1 MEHLPREQRC
11 DKRVYNKCVMVTE
24 TGKCRKKSE
33 IITPRITKKQG
44 LDLLKNADLL
54 GVGMMADTMRSKL
67 HPGRRVSFII
77 DRNINY
83 TNVCINKCTFCAF
96 YREKDDP
103 EAYVL
108 SRRKLF
114 QKIRETIQQGGTQIL
129 IQGGL
134 HPDLD
139 IAYYVDLLKAIKAA
153 FNIHVHGF
161 SPPEIC
167 YMADGAGMT
176 LKKTIR
182 VLMEAGLD
190 SIPGGGAEILSD
202 RVREQISPK
211 KIGTTRWLKVM
222 EDAHRLGM
230 KTTATMMF
238 GSVET
243 PEDII
248 EHLEAVRRLQDRTNG
263 FTAFIPWSFQPMNT
277 ELGDK
282 SQESRVEN
290 KELSGKIQKKSNK
303 RTNPPSP
310 PFAKG
315 GKGGITSPKLKT
327 LNTKLQTATA
337 VDYLRVL
344 ALSRIYLDNV
354 PNVQA
359 SWVTQ
364 GLKMAQVALRFGAN
378 DFGST
383 MLEENVVAAAG
394 VKYRVSIQDILRA
407 IRAAGFT
414 PVQRDMYYNVIN
426 DKFQIPHNK

>member
-1 MEHLPREQRC
+1 M
-11 DKRVYNKCVMVTE
+11 
-24 TGKCRKKSE
+24 RKKSRPS
-33 IITPRITKKQG
+33 PRITRKQG
-44 LDLLKNADLL
+44 LDLLRNADLL
-54 GVGMMADTMRSKL
+54 GIGMMADDVRKKL
-67 HPGRRVSFII
+67 HPAGKVSFII

-108 SRRKLF
+108 SRRNLF
-114 QKIRETIQQGGTQIL
+114 HKIRETIEQGGTQIL

-139 IAYYVDLLKAIKAA
+139 LAYYVDLLKAIKNR

-167 YMADGAGMT
+167 YMADGAGLT
-176 LKKTIR
+176 LKKTIQ

-211 KIGTTRWLKVM
+211 KIGTTRWLNVM
-222 EDAHRLGM
+222 EEAHKLGM

-238 GSVET
+238 GSIEGL
-243 PEDII
+243 EDII
-248 EHLEAVRRLQDRTNG
+248 EHLEAIRRLQDRTNG
-263 FTAFIPWSFQPMNT
+263 FTAFIPWSFQPGNT
-277 ELGDK
+277 ELGEKSEAAGKDK
-282 SQESRVEN
+282 
-290 KELSGKIQKKSNK
+290 KKFDI
-303 RTNPPSP
+303 NP
-310 PFAKG
+310 
-315 GKGGITSPKLKT
+315 
-327 LNTKLQTATA
+327 ATA

-344 ALSRIYLDNV
+344 ALSRVYLDNV
-354 PNVQA
+354 PNIQA

-394 VKYRVSIQDILRA
+394 VKYRVSIQDILHA
-407 IRAAGFT
+407 ISSAGFK
-414 PVQRDMYYNVIN
+414 PVQRDMYYNGIN
-426 DKFQIPHNK
+426 EKFTIPDIK